1 MPWAIDKDAAD
12 FPALVITILSFGSIS
27 IFSLITY
34 PTNFFFY
41 FLFFVM
47 VCGLK
52 KNLPGMKQTNT
63 RIKYNTLLKHK

>member
-1 MPWAIDKDAAD
+1 MPWALDKDAAD

-41 FLFFVM
+41 FLFF
-47 VCGLK
+47 CYGLWVEK
-52 KNLPGMKQTNT
+52 EFAGHETNKYKNK
-63 RIKYNTLLKHK
+63 I